1 MFLNLAW
8 QYGGAILAIACCAY
22 ALWQGGRVERYAAG
36 IILVGWI
43 LTLLLQSH
51 SLSGPG
57 LWVQIIDGVALLMF
71 VGLSLWSRRIWTLFL
86 CACQLDT
93 VMAHFSQMSL
103 HSSQWVIAM
112 VLGLWGGQGLLLCL
126 VAGVIGHRQRL
137 KRLARSQA
145 LPT

>member
-8 QYGGAILAIACCAY
+8 QYGGAILAIVCCAY

-36 IILVGWI
+36 IILIGWM

-57 LWVQIIDGVALLMF
+57 LWVQIIDGVALALF
-71 VGLSLWSRRIWTLFL
+71 VALSLWSRRIFTLFL
-86 CACQLDT
+86 SACQLDT

-126 VAGVIGHRQRL
+126 VAGVIGYRRGL
-137 KRLARSQA
+137 KRRARSRTE
-145 LPT
+145 PI